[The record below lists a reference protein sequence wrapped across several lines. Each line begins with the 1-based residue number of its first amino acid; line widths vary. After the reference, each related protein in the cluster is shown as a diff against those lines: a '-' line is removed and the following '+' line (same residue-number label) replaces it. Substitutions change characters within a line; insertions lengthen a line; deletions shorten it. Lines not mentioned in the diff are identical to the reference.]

1 MTLEF
6 SAIEFEYCGALELL
20 EEFFHK
26 YINIRSCQLLRINP
40 ETKKWNCSMATRA
53 NRKETISD
61 VIEYSCAMKSHF
73 RKFGNQMSGSGNHLC
88 NYASLLA

>member
-6 SAIEFEYCGALELL
+6 STIEFEYCESLELL

-40 ETKKWNCSMATRA
+40 KRRSGIALWQQGRIAGKPGICRFSAPSDQG
-53 NRKETISD
+53 NRKCWNAD
-61 VIEYSCAMKSHF
+61 H
-73 RKFGNQMSGSGNHLC
+73 
-88 NYASLLA
+88 

>member
-6 SAIEFEYCGALELL
+6 SAIEFEYCESLELL

-40 ETKKWNCSMATRA
+40 ETKNWNRSMATRA
-53 NRKETISD
+53 IYEN
-61 VIEYSCAMKSHF
+61 IESID
-73 RKFGNQMSGSGNHLC
+73 
-88 NYASLLA
+88 

>member
-6 SAIEFEYCGALELL
+6 SAIEFEYGGSLELL

-40 ETKKWNCSMATRA
+40 ETKKWNCSMATRRIA
-53 NRKETISD
+53 GKPGICRFAASSDQGNRKCRNAD
-61 VIEYSCAMKSHF
+61 H
-73 RKFGNQMSGSGNHLC
+73 
-88 NYASLLA
+88 